1 MLLMETIFKDLKEYD
16 LVNNAEEFST
26 DWCSRSRSWFAVQK
40 NKGRDFSVPVAIS
53 LLGYIKMRRTMLILK
68 RRQLG
73 SILDGEI
80 NLLTSVIDCLDEYL
94 LNAHQIAAV
103 AETKPLQQ
111 KMLGN
116 S

>member
-1 MLLMETIFKDLKEYD
+1 MLLMETIYKDLKEYD

-26 DWCSRSRSWFAVQK
+26 DWCNRSRSWFAVQK
-40 NKGRDFSVPVAIS
+40 NKDSDFSVPVAIN
-53 LLGYIKMRRTMLILK
+53 LLNHVKMRRALLTLK

-80 NLLTSVIDCLDEYL
+80 NLLTSIIDCLDEYL

-103 AETKPLQQ
+103 AETDKL
-111 KMLGN
+111 KRIML
-116 S
+116 